1 MKSKN
6 ILIFSIVL
14 LIIVLLVTFYSVYK
28 KKTEKSDSYGYLH
41 NLGEKVTI
49 ETDMNYLD
57 EYKDNII
64 DSEVKE
70 VDYEMFFDDS
80 TMYGKVFINES
91 YELYITNGFTN
102 ENYKISNV
110 KFKTLYKSLVSYERS
125 LIVYAI
131 SQDGDLY
138 KIMLNENDIKHI
150 KNYKIETVSKVS
162 KFTNLQIYSHACT
175 DTSLVVLCED
185 NKMYD
190 VKSGLL
196 YSTTYKKFF
205 DKYLIFDDKSLTDSK
220 GRKIINFLN
229 EQVKI
234 RGIIETNNDEF
245 ENCDKVLFFT
255 TTDELLY
262 LYDENNTYIYIR
274 AVKSVENVDAF
285 KAKMNFYKGK
295 SWEFEGH
302 YTYYE
307 DGEWN

>member
-1 MKSKN
+1 MKNKN

-14 LIIVLLVTFYSVYK
+14 LIIVLLVTLYSVYRK
-28 KKTEKSDSYGYLH
+28 KAEKSDSYGYLH

-49 ETDMNYLD
+49 ETDINYLD

-64 DSEVKE
+64 DNEVKE
-70 VDYEMFFDDS
+70 VDYEMFFDD
-80 TMYGKVFINES
+80 TTIYGKVFINES
-91 YELYITNGFTN
+91 HELYITNGFTK
-102 ENYKISNV
+102 ENYKINTV
-110 KFKTLYKSLVSYERS
+110 KFKTLYKSLASYAKS

-138 KIMLNENDIKHI
+138 KIVLNENNIKHV
-150 KNYKIETVSKVS
+150 KDYKIETVSKVL
-162 KFTNLQIYSHACT
+162 KFTNLQIYSYACT
-175 DTSLVVLCED
+175 EPSLVVLCVD

-205 DKYLIFDDKSLTDSK
+205 DKYLIFDDKSLTNSK
-220 GRKIINFLN
+220 GKKIINFLN

-234 RGIIETNNDEF
+234 RGFIETNNDEF
-245 ENCDKVLFFT
+245 EKSDKVLFFT

-262 LYDENNTYIYIR
+262 LYDENNTYIYVR

-285 KAKMNFYKGK
+285 KAKMDFYKGK

-302 YTYYE
+302 YTYYVNS
-307 DGEWN
+307 EWN